1 MLKSVGTSIRL
12 LWRKKF
18 NVLDFSLFWNS
29 GTFKDICFKEDAWSW
44 WEILFPS
51 QPVSYIAVA
60 WFMINVMTFL
70 RFVCACDVSRDG
82 AVPALRYCPAV
93 WRGLPLRGQ
102 TWLLQPHPQGSC
114 QVCRVHEEV
123 KKRKTEEKNHLF
135 AFFKEISFKKTCR
148 KCYLK

>member
-1 MLKSVGTSIRL
+1 MH
-12 LWRKKF
+12 
-18 NVLDFSLFWNS
+18 NLDA
-29 GTFKDICFKEDAWSW
+29 K
-44 WEILFPS
+44 EILFPS

-82 AVPALRYCPAV
+82 AVPALRYFPAV

-102 TWLLQPHPQGSC
+102 TRLLQLHPQGSR

-123 KKRKTEEKNHLF
+123 KSEYKLFLTEKKYLF
-135 AFFKEISFKKTCR
+135 AILAFLKKLVLRKISEKVI
-148 KCYLK
+148 